1 MPARVKTQAGA
12 AVAVIL
18 LVTGVLYPWR
28 LDKAPVYLG
37 WDEARTA
44 VQAYSLA
51 TTGRDMNDSPLP
63 FFFHITD
70 PLIEQHSSWTWWQPM
85 LFYLTAAVLTI
96 APLAEWSVRL
106 PNVVLA
112 LMNVWLAARVA
123 RRLFDNEWYGP
134 VAAAMLGLTPAHFF
148 FARLAQDYFL
158 SQTFAL
164 LWLLCVLRFLQTRD
178 TWLMAAAG
186 VVLGLGFYTH
196 ISSWIVMPFYL
207 GVASL
212 ALAAARAPVR
222 AYLALGAAFAAMMLP
237 LAASLVYYPNLL
249 RDMFQNYSV
258 VTTPNADERVSLYW
272 DYFNPS
278 YLFFSG
284 GTDPMWATRRA
295 GVFLLAFAALLPCGI
310 WHIFRHRLSIPQA
323 LVLIGFFFAPVP
335 IVAALPEAPRYATAR
350 DLLVIPFGVLIATA
364 GIEFLVQ
371 QRRVG
376 VVVAAVLLLS
386 MPLQFALYVR
396 DYFGDYQLRSS
407 YRHDFLNVRGV
418 VEYVTAADESSRV
431 PVVLLSD
438 DVGAGKAVQ
447 WKFHLITHDRT
458 DLWHRTRYF
467 SAAAFNPDS
476 VPAGSLLVLPAKHP
490 DLNALLRSGRC
501 SLVHVVHDVT
511 DQPAALILR
520 VA

>member
-1 MPARVKTQAGA
+1 VKTGASA
-12 AVAVIL
+12 AVAAIV
-18 LVTGVLYPWR
+18 LVTGVLYTWR

-44 VQAYSLA
+44 VQAYALA
-51 TTGRDMNDSPLP
+51 TTGRDMNDNRLP

-70 PLIEQHSSWTWWQPM
+70 PLIEHHSSWTWWQPM
-85 LFYLTAAVLTI
+85 LFYLTAAVLTV

-106 PNVVLA
+106 PNIALA
-112 LMNVWLAARVA
+112 LLNVWLAARVA
-123 RRLFDNEWYGP
+123 RRVFDHEWYGP
-134 VAAAMLGLTPAHFF
+134 VAAFMLALTPAHFF
-148 FARLAQDYFL
+148 FSRLAQDYFL

-164 LWLLCVLRFLQTRD
+164 LWLLCVLRFLQTRR

-186 VVLGLGFYTH
+186 VVLGVGFYTH

-207 GVASL
+207 VVTSVVVAAAGARASANL
-212 ALAAARAPVR
+212 ALWS
-222 AYLALGAAFAAMMLP
+222 GFAAMMLP

-258 VTTPNADERVSLYW
+258 VTKPSLAERVTLYW

-284 GTDPMWATRRA
+284 GADPMWATRRA
-295 GVFLLAFAALLPCGI
+295 GVFLLALVVLLPCGI
-310 WHIFRHRLSIPQA
+310 WHICRNRLSLSQG
-323 LVLIGFFFAPVP
+323 LLLIGFFFAPVP
-335 IVAALPEAPRYATAR
+335 IVATLPEAPRYATAR

-364 GIEFLVQ
+364 GIEFLVR
-371 QRRVG
+371 QRPVG
-376 VVVAAVLLLS
+376 LAVAVLLLIS
-386 MPLQFALYVR
+386 MPLQFATYVR
-396 DYFGDYQLRSS
+396 DYFGDYQIRSS

-418 VEYVTAADESSRV
+418 VEYVAAADESSHV
-431 PVVLLSD
+431 PAVFLSD

-467 SAAAFNPDS
+467 SAATFDPGS
-476 VPAGSLLVLPAKHP
+476 VPAGSLLVLPADHP

-501 SLVHVVHDVT
+501 LLVHVVHDVT
-511 DQPAALILR
+511 DRPAAVILR
-520 VA
+520 IA